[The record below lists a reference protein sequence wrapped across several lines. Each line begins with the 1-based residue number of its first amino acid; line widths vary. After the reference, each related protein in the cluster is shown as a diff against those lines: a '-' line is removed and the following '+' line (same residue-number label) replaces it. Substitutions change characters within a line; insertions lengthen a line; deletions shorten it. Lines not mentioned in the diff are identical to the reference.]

1 MIYAMSDVHGCYDK
15 HQTMLEVIKFTADDT
30 LYVLGDVLDR
40 GPDGFKILWDMAQRP
55 NVVNLMG
62 NHEAMAVK
70 ALSSII
76 AAIQRSKEHILTGDE
91 AEAAELWFGNGGKP
105 SLADFLRLSQEQQ
118 QTVLDYLLTMPLYRE
133 VEVGNRKF
141 VLVHGG
147 LENFSLSRPL
157 ADYEPDEILWCD
169 PDLDAVYFPDKTIV
183 FGHTPTRL
191 LHWQIGEPEQPDRI
205 FYRGTMIGID
215 CGCAFQG
222 GRLGCLYLD
231 IMEEFYV

>member
-1 MIYAMSDVHGCYDK
+1 MIYAMSDIHGCYDK
-15 HQTMLEVIKFTADDT
+15 YQTMLGAIKFTADDT
-30 LYVLGDVLDR
+30 LYVLGDVPDR
-40 GPDGFKILWDMAQRP
+40 GPDGFKILWDMAQRS

-76 AAIQRSKEHILTGDE
+76 AAIQRSKEHILTEDE
-91 AEAAELWFGNGGKP
+91 ADATKLWFGNGGKP
-105 SLADFLRLSQEQQ
+105 SLADFLQLSQEQQ
-118 QTVLDYLLTMPLYRE
+118 QTVLDYLMTMPLYRE

-147 LENFSLSRPL
+147 LENFSLSRSL
-157 ADYEPDEILWCD
+157 ADYEPDEILWCY

-191 LHWQIGEPEQPDRI
+191 LHWRIGEPEQPDRI
-205 FYRGTMIGID
+205 FHRGTMIGID
-215 CGCAFQG
+215 CACGDPN
-222 GRLGCLYLD
+222 GRLGCLCLD
-231 IMEEFYV
+231 TMEEFYV